1 MCLILKFIFIIIFS
15 FSSHYLDS
23 VLERGITVAEAP
35 VENVLSDSELSMFLK
50 IKKIP
55 LVIVHNL
62 LRYR

>member
-1 MCLILKFIFIIIFS
+1 MFFYYYYF
-15 FSSHYLDS
+15 FPHYLDS

-35 VENVLSDSELSMFLK
+35 VENVLSDSELSVFLK

-62 LRYR
+62 LRYC